1 MPVPTFQVQIGFTGS
16 LANLLVFDFSFQNV
30 GGTVQTLGVFG
41 SQFSQFF
48 DGPFD
53 DVTEFVEGPV
63 VIRRG
68 RDDLL
73 SNMQAGTCTFTLCD
87 PNDIGKF
94 NPQNPA
100 SALVQQV
107 PGLIPMRPVRIR
119 ATYSGTT
126 YGLFY
131 GFIQSAEFQRDVN
144 YGKLRVSCV
153 DLFLWLS
160 RVSPRNPDPI
170 VAAVPTEGADSET
183 DLAAS
188 DVVDTATASGSTTR
202 AATGFVRIG

>member
-1 MPVPTFQVQIGFTGS
+1 MPVPTWKVEIGFTGS

-30 GGTVQTLGVFG
+30 NGTVQTLGVFG

-53 DVTEFVEGPV
+53 DVTEFAEDLR
-63 VIRRG
+63 IRRG

-73 SNMQAGTCTFTLCD
+73 TNMQAGTCQFTLCD
-87 PNDIGKF
+87 PSDPGKF
-94 NPQNPA
+94 NPQNPD

-107 PGLIPMRPVRIR
+107 PGLIPMRPVRVR

-131 GFIQSAEFQRDVN
+131 GFIQSADFEMTGTV
-144 YGKLRVSCV
+144 GKLSVSCV

-160 RVSPRNPDPI
+160 RVNPKNPDAI
-170 VAAVPTEGADSET
+170 AAVSPTEDGDGATES
-183 DLAAS
+183 AAE